1 MEAFENRDIKDHIL
15 KIGDDEWESMCP
27 YFRGVKS
34 KGKPGEVD
42 CNQQPEEA
50 DISRLGHIDSC
61 IKDPGMCRLY
71 VHRIKETFPV
81 GTRLRL
87 ISMKAEPD
95 MPEGLEGKVEH
106 VDDIGQIHM
115 KWDNGRTL
123 PLVVYLDFF
132 DTIHDENNCT
142 K

>member
-1 MEAFENRDIKDHIL
+1 M
-15 KIGDDEWESMCP
+15 
-27 YFRGVKS
+27 
-34 KGKPGEVD
+34 
-42 CNQQPEEA
+42 QP
-50 DISRLGHIDSC
+50 S
-61 IKDPGMCRLY
+61 
-71 VHRIKETFPV
+71 
-81 GTRLRL
+81 
-87 ISMKAEPD
+87 